1 MNSHLLQR
9 LLHFYQL
16 HFRLIFT
23 FLSIPIPY
31 SEYLYLSI
39 LAFLVKLTNINMINP
54 TNMCNPFKISVHWL
68 KHLQFCVPYSKWLF
82 ASKINWIKCS
92 FFNSFLT
99 SKCFVLFQL
108 AFLLRIISLISKSV
122 YVTKF
127 ARANPAPKTSAV
139 NLLNSGV
146 VIYLS
151 WLWSAT
157 LFSISPMFVL

>member
-1 MNSHLLQR
+1 M
-9 LLHFYQL
+9 
-16 HFRLIFT
+16 
-23 FLSIPIPY
+23 
-31 SEYLYLSI
+31 
-39 LAFLVKLTNINMINP
+39 
-54 TNMCNPFKISVHWL
+54 
-68 KHLQFCVPYSKWLF
+68 PYSKWLF

-157 LFSISPMFVL
+157 LFSISPMFVLQSAFLTQLITLGILFSIAVNAEVVAKPLTLGILIISPILTL